1 MRLKQLLG
9 EIMIGMGFV
18 TRQQVDEALQRQRKI
33 FEEKTVPERLKRARL
48 VSQAR
53 LAIDR
58 FPLLGKILTDMGFAT
73 KEQLEEALKEQS
85 KMVEVYKSLES
96 EKLGTTIEIGFIVNS
111 TLDLAQVLALIMG
124 YANRV
129 TNSIASTLMLLDDK
143 TGELVFSVPTG
154 PKGDRLTDIRLP
166 SGKGIAG
173 WVAEHEEPAL
183 VPDAREDPRF
193 YPEIDKISGF
203 ETKSILCV
211 PLKAKTKLIGVLEAI
226 NKADGTSF
234 TEEDTLLLNIF
245 AYQAAMAIENARL
258 YGELKDRLEEQ
269 ILMQKKLAENIT
281 DLKHAED
288 ALKASQEYTR
298 NIIDSSLDM
307 IIAVDMNRRV
317 VEFNKA
323 AERTFGYRREDVAGT
338 IVDIL
343 YADPNEGLEVHKTAM
358 DKGQCMREILNRRKN
373 GEVFPSFLSASTLL
387 DTHGDVQGVMGVSR
401 DITARKRAEEALR
414 ESEEKYRSLFEESK
428 DAVYISTREGTFIVA
443 NQSALELF
451 GYSREEMTSMNAL
464 QLYVH
469 PSDAGKFQKE
479 IEEKGFVRDYEVKLV
494 KKDGTEM
501 DCLFNVSVRRASD
514 GSIYVYQ
521 GIIRDITARKLAE
534 EALKRSE
541 ERYRALFENN
551 PIETITA
558 DLEGRVTGFN
568 SAKRKAAKKRPGGRL
583 PNIGD
588 RMYTEDYAGKHTI
601 DMRAELTDCLKSGES
616 KEFPELEYNGVV
628 WHTNIAPF
636 PEGAIITSMD
646 ITARKQAQDKLTAS
660 LKEKEVLLK
669 EIHHRVKNNMQVIS
683 SMLSLQSQHIT
694 DKASRA
700 MFQESQ
706 DRIRSMA
713 LIHEKLYQS
722 DDMAQIDI
730 ASYIQDLTASLFS
743 TYTVS
748 NAIKVTIA
756 ITDIFL
762 TITTAIPCGL
772 IINELVTNALK
783 HAFPHQREGTI
794 TVSMTPSTNNHLIL
808 TVSDTGIGF
817 PKGIDFRN
825 TTTLGMQLVTS
836 LVEQLEGT
844 ITLDR
849 RKGTTFT
856 ITFRGGGTV

>member
-1 MRLKQLLG
+1 MRLKKLLG

-18 TRQQVDEALQRQRKI
+18 TRQQVDDALQRQRKI

-58 FPLLGKILTDMGFAT
+58 IPLLGKILTDMGFAT
-73 KEQLEEALKEQS
+73 NEQLEEALKEQN

-111 TLDLAQVLALIMG
+111 TLDIAQVLALIMG

-211 PLKAKTKLIGVLEAI
+211 PLKAKTKLIGILEAI
-226 NKADGTSF
+226 NKTDGTSF

-281 DLKHAED
+281 ERKRVEE
-288 ALKASQEYTR
+288 ALRVSEERYRTLVETLTDIVFIVNPEGRFTYLNPEFEKIAGYHDQDFIGHPFTEILAPEYIESTVEHFKR
-298 NIIDSSLDM
+298 GLSGEIIP
-307 IIAVDMNRRV
+307 IYE
-317 VEFNKA
+317 VEFKHKD
-323 AERTFGYRREDVAGT
+323 GKT
-338 IVDIL
+338 IPVEL
-343 YADPNEGLEVHKTAM
+343 KVT
-358 DKGQCMREILNRRKN
+358 
-373 GEVFPSFLSASTLL
+373 TLL
-387 DTHGDVQGVMGVSR
+387 DAKGKSIGRVGVAR
-401 DITARKRAEEALR
+401 DITARK
-414 ESEEKYRSLFEESK
+414 
-428 DAVYISTREGTFIVA
+428 
-443 NQSALELF
+443 Q
-451 GYSREEMTSMNAL
+451 
-464 QLYVH
+464 
-469 PSDAGKFQKE
+469 
-479 IEEKGFVRDYEVKLV
+479 
-494 KKDGTEM
+494 
-501 DCLFNVSVRRASD
+501 
-514 GSIYVYQ
+514 
-521 GIIRDITARKLAE
+521 AE

-541 ERYRALFENN
+541 ERYRTLFENN
-551 PIETITA
+551 PIETITV
-558 DLEGRVTGFN
+558 DFEGRVTGFN
-568 SAKRKAAKKRPGGRL
+568 KTKRKAAKKRPGDRL

-588 RMYTEDYAGKHTI
+588 RMYTEEYAGKHTI
-601 DMRAELTDCLKSGES
+601 DMRAELMDCLTSGKS
-616 KEFPELEYNGVV
+616 KEFSELEHNGVV

-636 PEGAIITSMD
+636 PEGAIITSID
-646 ITARKQAQDKLTAS
+646 ITARKQAQNKLTAS

-669 EIHHRVKNNMQVIS
+669 EVHHRVKNNMQVIS
-683 SMLSLQSQHIT
+683 SLLSLQSQHIK
-694 DKASRA
+694 DKESLT

-706 DRIRSMA
+706 NRIRAMA
-713 LIHEKLYQS
+713 LIHEKLYTS
-722 DDMAQIDI
+722 EDLAHIDI
-730 ASYIQDLTASLFS
+730 AGYIHSLTHQLITTYRTIASR
-743 TYTVS
+743 V
-748 NAIKVTIA
+748 NMDIA

-783 HAFPHQREGTI
+783 HAFPHQQKGTI
-794 TVSMTPSTNNHLIL
+794 TVSMTPSTNDRLIL

-817 PKGIDFRN
+817 PKEIDFRN

-849 RKGTTFT
+849 SEGTR
-856 ITFRGGGTV
+856 FRIKFRAQE